1 MKGNVTRRG
10 LGIARAAMGFVALAR
25 PQLIARTLGM
35 AYPASAESHALAR
48 MFGIR
53 DIALATLTLGTDA
66 QVHRAGLRLGV
77 LADGA
82 DAFFIARAARNPLP
96 VNVAGAAW
104 FAALCAVG
112 GLMAQYRGE

>member
-1 MKGNVTRRG
+1 MNGNVIHRG
-10 LGIARAAMGFVALAR
+10 LGITRAAMGLVALTR
-25 PQLIARTLGM
+25 PRLIARTLGM
-35 AYPASAESHALAR
+35 DYSARAASDALAR

-82 DAFFIARAARNPLP
+82 DAFFIAQAARNPLP